1 MKKDLAFRRFAF
13 VAFLLIL
20 FASSVYAADV
30 AYIYRSE
37 SKVDERVLDVFSKMS
52 LSVERIDE
60 RRMPKD
66 FSDYKLVY
74 IGDEKLKRVDE
85 IEFGEAPMV
94 MMSGYNGKKFGIT
107 DRDGMSRKVANAP
120 LTVVAHG
127 KELKVYS
134 ASSGKMGR
142 AIQYYYLSADNKAK
156 SADCAAS
163 TKKAGS
169 KNKDDDVIA
178 YFAPGSKLENGK
190 TTKAAAC
197 FFGITESEYWTD
209 DAEGL
214 FKECVNFVLNAPEE
228 SSACDDNVDC
238 GSDGF
243 VEDRMCL
250 NGNVIRKFRT
260 FTCNN
265 AGTAQSACS
274 HSDENRI
281 VETCPQGCVGGVC
294 AGLSGLTH
302 NVALVNVTNAVG
314 PVRIQTTDGRD
325 VFANESLECDE
336 KYRVIIRV
344 KNLGNFTENITFIG
358 GTDGLDIEHGEV
370 SDLENGK
377 TSDRTR
383 TINFT
388 LAEGDYE
395 LAFEAIIS
403 GFADANPLDNIVKRA
418 VHVSCGGAPAEC
430 SLNGDCGADGFVG
443 NGFCLGDDVGKKYRI
458 FSCEGV
464 CSSREEDRVFETCLN
479 GCSNGACIS
488 AADLIHD
495 IALVNVTNAVGTIRI
510 RTTGGDDVP
519 AGAPLECNEKYQ
531 VSVRAR
537 NLGNYTEDV
546 VFTGYLGSMELIHG
560 PISGLAP
567 GKTSDRTRT
576 VNVTL
581 PTGNYDLTVAANLEG
596 AVDANLGNNVVTKK
610 VSVVC

>member
-1 MKKDLAFRRFAF
+1 MKKNLAFCRFAF
-13 VAFLLIL
+13 VAFLFAL

-142 AIQYYYLSADNKAK
+142 TIQYYYLSADNKAK

-214 FKECVNFVLNAPEE
+214 FKECVKFVLNALEE
-228 SSACDDNVDC
+228 SSACDDDVDC

-250 NGNVIRKFRT
+250 NGNAIRKFRT

-265 AGTAQSACS
+265 AGTVQSACS
-274 HSDENRI
+274 HSDENRV
-281 VETCPQGCVGGVC
+281 VETCLQGCAEGICVGSSQ
-294 AGLSGLTH
+294 LIH
-302 NVALVNVTNAVG
+302 DVALVNVTNTVG
-314 PVRIQTTDGRD
+314 PIRIQTTDGVE
-325 VFANESLECDE
+325 VFADESLECDE
-336 KYRVIIRV
+336 KYRVTIRV
-344 KNLGNFTENITFIG
+344 RNLGNFTENITFVG

-370 SDLENGK
+370 SSLESGK
-377 TSDRTR
+377 TSDRTK

-388 LAEGDYE
+388 LTEGDHE
-395 LAFEAIIS
+395 LTFEAIIS
-403 GFADANPLDNIVKRA
+403 GFTDANLLNNVAKRS
-418 VHVSCGGAPAEC
+418 VHVSCGKTFAEC
-430 SLNGDCGADGFVG
+430 SQNQDCGTDGFIG
-443 NGFCLGDDVGKKYRI
+443 NGFCLGNDVGKKYRL
-458 FSCEGV
+458 FSCNGV
-464 CSSREEDRVFETCLN
+464 CSFREEDRVFETCPN
-479 GCSNGACIS
+479 GCLNGACIS
-488 AADLIHD
+488 ATDLIHD
-495 IALVNVTNAVGTIRI
+495 IALVNVTNAVGTIRV
-510 RTTGGDDVP
+510 RTTEGDDVP
-519 AGAPLECNEKYQ
+519 AGAPLECGQKYQ
-531 VSVRAR
+531 IAVRAK

-560 PISGLAP
+560 SISGLAP

-581 PTGNYDLTVAANLEG
+581 PTGNYDLTVAANLDG
-596 AVDANLGNNVVTKK
+596 AVDANLGNNVVTKR